1 MQVTLNNNS
10 NIGFSGATR
19 TFRRNYYSTVQ
30 EMVDVFEKYPK
41 SDGIAGSLPHS
52 WLKKLIPLPK
62 DERGEKIKTL
72 YRLFRES
79 FGSDN
84 NNLQQISERFT
95 LTLRD
100 LNIIPAENQIIIKKR
115 KLDGKMLRGAFTI
128 KERGKSKTLEPLFVK
143 QFIKSSRKH
152 PPDDEGLLPELAL
165 GLHLHRIFRDEHI
178 IRPYFSDTKARFMVS
193 KYEITPQNV
202 KIPRPLT
209 KSEMF
214 TYGAVPYLQNLRKIT
229 GDNTNIQSILLK
241 KGFYHKDLHDQNVLI
256 TKDKKENLI
265 VKLIDLGKIIK
276 LKPINLFTKK
286 SF

>member
-1 MQVTLNNNS
+1 MQISHS
-10 NIGFSGATR
+10 NYSNKNFTGATR
-19 TFRRNYYSTVQ
+19 TLRRNYFATA
-30 EMVDVFEKYPK
+30 EEICDVFAKHPK

-52 WLKKLIPLPK
+52 WIKNLISQPK
-62 DERGEKIKTL
+62 EQRGEAIKSL
-72 YRLFRES
+72 YKLFRES
-79 FGSDN
+79 FGEN
-84 NNLQQISERFT
+84 NNDPKQLSERFT
-95 LTLRD
+95 AVLRD
-100 LNIIPAENQIIIKKR
+100 LNIIPKENQIIIKKR
-115 KLDGKMLRGAFTI
+115 KLDGSVLRGAYTI
-128 KERGKSKTLEPLFVK
+128 QERGKKKTLEPLFIK
-143 QFIKSSRKH
+143 QFIEKKHSRNS
-152 PPDDEGLLPELAL
+152 DGILAEIAL
-165 GLHLHRIFRDEHI
+165 GLHFHRLVRNEHI
-178 IRPYFSDTKARFMVS
+178 LRPYFGDTIAKFMVS

-214 TYGAVPYLQNLRKIT
+214 TYGVVPYLQNLRKIT

-256 TKDKKENLI
+256 TKDKKGNLI